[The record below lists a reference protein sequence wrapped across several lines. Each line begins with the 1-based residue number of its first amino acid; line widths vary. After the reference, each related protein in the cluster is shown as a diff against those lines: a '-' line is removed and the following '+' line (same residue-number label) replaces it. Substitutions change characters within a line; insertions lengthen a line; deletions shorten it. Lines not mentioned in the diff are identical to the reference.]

1 MSSQLPG
8 IFHSLEP
15 ILDRYGYAAVVVLVG
30 VEGFGIPLPGQ
41 TVLIVAGVWAG
52 AGQLSLLA
60 VLALGAL
67 AAVGGD
73 NIGYA
78 VGRFGGR
85 ELILRFGRYVFF
97 TEQRLVATERF
108 FDRRGQLVVPMARFV
123 EGMRQANGIVAGL
136 GGMRWW
142 RFLTYNAIGG
152 ITWVLLWV
160 LTGYLAGN
168 HIDGLYRRFEHYQFY
183 VYAVVAAVVIG
194 LIMRWAARRRSRDAA

>member
-60 VLALGAL
+60 VLALGVL

-97 TEQRLVATERF
+97 TEERLIATERF

-142 RFLTYNAIGG
+142 RFFSFNAIGG
-152 ITWVLLWV
+152 ITWVLVWV

-168 HIDGLYRRFEHYQFY
+168 HIDDLYRRFEHYQFY
-183 VYAVVAAVVIG
+183 FYAVAAAVVIG
-194 LIMRWAARRRSRDAA
+194 LLVRWAAKRRSRNAA